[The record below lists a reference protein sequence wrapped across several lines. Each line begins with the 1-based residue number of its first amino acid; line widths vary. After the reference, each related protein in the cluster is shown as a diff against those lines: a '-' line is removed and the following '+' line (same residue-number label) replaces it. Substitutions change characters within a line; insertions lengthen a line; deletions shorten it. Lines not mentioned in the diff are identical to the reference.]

1 VNGILARVRRGLGRV
16 GVLRPLAGRD
26 FAFLTAGS
34 FVSQL
39 GDGFFFV
46 ALAWQVYDI
55 SNVPTAMSV
64 VGVAWTLPLV
74 LFVLIGGVF
83 SDRYDRRLL
92 MIGADLIRAAAIGM
106 MGILSMAGVIEIWHI
121 ILLIAAVG
129 IGDAFFYPSSTAIV
143 PDLVEEDLLPQANAL
158 GGLVR
163 PLTGRLVGPAIG
175 GFTVALVGS
184 GAAFLVDATSFLVSA
199 VAVAAIRHRPGA
211 KTVEHGVRRALGEV
225 REGLAYVRSKP
236 WIWATLISSMLSL
249 LVFVGPEEVLLPF
262 LVRNRLELGADALG
276 AIFAVGGVGAI
287 VMAVVIGQAGLP
299 RRTITVMFVSWTVG
313 VLMIGGFGLMTELWH
328 ALVLSAV
335 SAALFELGSVI
346 WFTLLQQLVPRDLLG
361 RVSSLDWLVSIG
373 LVPLS
378 FAFTGPI
385 AGIIGPE
392 TTLIVG
398 GIVGSLAMIS
408 LLFFPG
414 VRDPER
420 QPAEGP
426 METDAPA
433 EAVDQPE
440 PAGPAKG

>member
-1 VNGILARVRRGLGRV
+1 VGRGLGRI
-16 GVLRPLAGRD
+16 GVLQPLAERD
-26 FAFLTAGS
+26 FAFLTGGS

-64 VGVAWTLPLV
+64 VGLAWTLPLV
-74 LFVLIGGVF
+74 LFVLIGGVL
-83 SDRYDRRLL
+83 SDRYDRRWL
-92 MIGADLIRAAAIGM
+92 MVGADLIRAVAIGLL
-106 MGILSMAGVIEIWHI
+106 GVLSIADVIEIWHI
-121 ILLIAAVG
+121 VLLIALVG
-129 IGDAFFYPSSTAIV
+129 VGDAFFYPASTAIV
-143 PDLVEEDLLPQANAL
+143 PDLVKEDLLPQANAL
-158 GGLVR
+158 GSLVR
-163 PLTGRLVGPAIG
+163 PLTGRLIGPAIG
-175 GFTVALVGS
+175 GFTVAIVGS
-184 GAAFLVDATSFLVSA
+184 GAAFLVDAASYLVSA
-199 VAVAAIRHRPGA
+199 VAVAAIRFRPQA
-211 KTVEHGVRRALGEV
+211 RDVAHGVGHAIREV
-225 REGLAYVRSKP
+225 REGLTYVRATP

-262 LVRNRLELGADALG
+262 LVRNRLELDADALG

-287 VMAVVIGQAGLP
+287 VMAVVIGQTGLP

-313 VLMIGGFGLMTELWH
+313 VLMIAGFGLMTELWH

-346 WFTLLQQLVPRDLLG
+346 WYTLLQQLVPRDLLG

-378 FAFTGPI
+378 FALTGPI

-392 TTLIVG
+392 STLVIG
-398 GIVGSLAMIS
+398 GVIGALAMIS
-408 LLFFPG
+408 LLFVRG

-420 QPAEGP
+420 APPVSAGDSEAPGTDDEAPPDRGYTGPPATG
-426 METDAPA
+426 D
-433 EAVDQPE
+433 
-440 PAGPAKG
+440 